1 MKHINLAK
9 SFVLGLSAA
18 TLLMATACSQPAER
32 EAKLDKSIDGKVME
46 MKEVTEVVG
55 PSPKSVYVSGGN
67 KQAVAD
73 LDSSIKQ
80 IKIEGS
86 KVEELLKKVTGEKT
100 KAALDAQLKDG
111 GVALVILGDQI
122 KILKVTNDLD
132 LAMDYD
138 VLSSKYLGKLK
149 ELSKAADVQQ
159 QSALAREVRELMYV
173 APRKHDEKFG
183 MVEITAL
190 KIEQMGVLDNDR
202 TDYNEKKAILKVKA
216 RPLSV
221 ATHMVVGGEVGASD
235 DASEKKEE

>member
-1 MKHINLAK
+1 MKTTIKNIT
-9 SFVLGLSAA
+9 LGLT
-18 TLLMATACSQPAER
+18 TLAVLSLVACNQPAER
-32 EAKLDKSIDGKVME
+32 KAVVDKAIAENLVEIKSVS
-46 MKEVTEVVG
+46 EVIG
-55 PSPKSVYVSGGN
+55 SKSVYVSGGN
-67 KQAVAD
+67 KPSVSE

-80 IKIEGS
+80 VKIEGT
-86 KVEELLKKVTGEKT
+86 KVEALLKKVTGEKT

-111 GVALVILGDQI
+111 GVALVVLDDQI

-132 LAMDYD
+132 LTLDYD

-173 APRKHDEKFG
+173 APRKLDEKFG

-190 KIEQMGVLDNDR
+190 KIEQLCVLDNDR
-202 TDYNEKKAILKVKA
+202 TDYNEKKAVLKVQA

-221 ATHMVVGGEVGASD
+221 ATHMVVGGEVGAAD

>member
-1 MKHINLAK
+1 MKNSNIAK
-9 SFVLGLSAA
+9 KLVLGLSAA

-32 EAKLDKSIDGKVME
+32 EAKLDKSIDGKVLE
-46 MKEVTEVVG
+46 IKAVSEVVG
-55 PSPKSVYVSGGN
+55 SKSVYVSGGN
-67 KQAVAD
+67 KTAVSE

-80 IKIEGS
+80 VKIEGS

-132 LAMDYD
+132 LSLDYD

-149 ELSKAADVQQ
+149 DLSKAADVQQ
-159 QSALAREVRELMYV
+159 QSALAREVRELMFV
-173 APRKHDEKFG
+173 APRKLDEKFG

-190 KIEQMGVLDNDR
+190 KIEQLGVLDNDR
-202 TDYNEKKAILKVKA
+202 TDYNEKKAILKVQA
-216 RPLSV
+216 RPLNL

-235 DASEKKEE
+235 ESSEKKEE